1 MTMLTLAQDATG
13 FSLSQLIDDMATWLD
28 IFNNPERL
36 IESLAQLPL
45 VIGAVLV
52 VVGGL
57 CVVNGYR
64 WHRWVVI
71 VLAAMGGLGIGH
83 MLSQQMGRSHILAV
97 AIGLLCAVI
106 ATPLLRFSVAIFGG
120 LAGAFVG
127 ANAWTALNNG
137 AADTH
142 WAGAAMGFILL
153 AMAAFIL
160 FRLVVMFFTSI
171 GGAAMLVCGAI
182 TLLLHV
188 EGWAPGVRDHL
199 STNQLLLPIL
209 VGIGAIAGFVLQES
223 QFKQKGSGA
232 PAKHA

>member
-1 MTMLTLAQDATG
+1 MTTLTIAQDSG
-13 FSLSQLIDDMATWLD
+13 FSVSQLFGDMTAWLD
-28 IFNNPERL
+28 IFNHPDRL
-36 IESLAQLPL
+36 IESLSQLPL
-45 VIGAVLV
+45 IIGAVLV

-64 WHRWVVI
+64 WHRWVII
-71 VLAAMGGLGIGH
+71 VLAALGGLGIGH
-83 MLSQQMGRSHILAV
+83 LLSQQMGRSHILAV

-127 ANAWTALNNG
+127 ANAWTALNT
-137 AADTH
+137 AQPDAH
-142 WAGAAMGFILL
+142 WAGAAMGFIFL

-171 GGAAMLVCGAI
+171 GGAAMLVCGCV

-188 EGWAPGVRDHL
+188 EGWAPGVRNHL
-199 STNQLLLPIL
+199 ETNQMLLPVL
-209 VGIGAIAGFVLQES
+209 VAIGAVAGFVLQES
-223 QFKQKGSGA
+223 QFKQTKPGA
-232 PAKHA
+232 AKQA